1 MKRIDELSATYADKK
16 HPKDFELFKES
27 RQSYID
33 GYKQAVKLFSQIVEV
48 ELYSR
53 LYDKQKDNYS
63 LREIL
68 EDLTVSLEQTKRKLN
83 HR

>member
-16 HPKDFELFKES
+16 HPEDFELFKES